1 MLRRVIYLNGSEE
14 FIRLLYDLE
23 AVVVGLDASNR
34 VVMISKTIV
43 KEVVGVVKGKG
54 AKKK

>member
-54 AKKK
+54 SKKK